1 MKQERVKIKLPEG
14 TFDVRANIFEN
25 KDITF
30 LAKIY
35 DDWRNL
41 TNRLKNIGGRGINL
55 PEVLSEAI
63 FCLNMGAIR
72 INSNINGA
80 NSSFDV
86 FEPTRNKR
94 IQIKACSV
102 LPDLTSFG
110 PESVWDELYFL
121 DFYRKGEWDGTIDCY
136 IIPNNSIYNFRV
148 NSNSTLKEQQK
159 LGRRPRFSIYKGIIL
174 RDNIKPLKTFR
185 LK

>member
-1 MKQERVKIKLPEG
+1 MKEERVRIKLPEG
-14 TFDVRANIFEN
+14 TFDVRADIFEKN
-25 KDITF
+25 DKTF
-30 LAKIY
+30 LAEIY

-41 TNRLKNIGGRGINL
+41 TERLKKINGRGINL

-72 INSNINGA
+72 INNNIAGA

-86 FEPTRNKR
+86 YDVTRNKR

-121 DFYRKGEWDGTIDCY
+121 DFYRKGDWDGTIDCY
-136 IIPNNSIYNFRV
+136 LIPNNSIYNFRV
-148 NSNSTLKEQQK
+148 NSNLTLKQQQE
-159 LGRRPRFSIYKGIIL
+159 LGRRPRFSIYNGIIL
-174 RDNIKPLKTFR
+174 RDNLKPLITFR